1 MEALCYSVT
10 ITRVRCI
17 TQQANGLSEEDEEE
31 DDGKAQEDADLLEQ
45 IKESKESNN
54 GRIEDQFINRMFRDK
69 LKSMPCQNQ
78 GFVIDG
84 FPKTYEQAKELFSRK
99 FSCFSLCHFLSE
111 AHEWWFE
118 PRQQEDL
125 EDTF

>member
-1 MEALCYSVT
+1 MCFFF
-10 ITRVRCI
+10 
-17 TQQANGLSEEDEEE
+17 QQANGMSEEDEEE

-84 FPKTYEQAKELFSRK
+84 FPKTYEQAKELFSRE
-99 FSCFSLCHFLSE
+99 FFLLFWFHFCIK
-111 AHEWWFE
+111 
-118 PRQQEDL
+118 PD
-125 EDTF
+125 